1 MKVKIKVVAST
12 AKAISSRANTAG
24 VLSTALIKEISTL
37 LKSSGFVED
46 RLVDKEGFSFLWTTT
61 NSNCNMS
68 EIELIGSI
76 QSTKSGRK
84 TELLEHIFYRLSRF
98 KKTTKM
104 RELVKNKSF
113 DFSETADPGDS
124 DSLFEYEGFL
134 RKLKSEL
141 QANLIVGT
149 PLDKGTDISLLE
161 KASNDCIAFARSQ
174 LKGAGFKLSNTLK
187 GRRVGSLTLFEQHW
201 NNKDGDAFI
210 LGLWGKSLRDLK
222 LIDNIY
228 FNPKGGSASPVR
240 PGLSLVKFDFEEAGD
255 TISFKNKSN
264 FKKYDS
270 EMQLIKKS
278 FPDDVARAAKLRIKH
293 PKSSDGTQ
301 AVFTAITKQL
311 KAAGFK
317 QTLNERPKPSG
328 KGFMYSSKAWQ
339 HKSGAMVVMQ
349 VGCNR
354 DDKNKAETIMSIM
367 RSKAGASR
375 HTSLLPMR
383 KLKFDKADGEWVDK
397 ASQKE
402 YIKLLKQMPK
412 AVEKYLTQ
420 FK

>member
-1 MKVKIKVVAST
+1 MKVKIKAVAST

-46 RLVDKEGFSFLWTTT
+46 RHVDKEGFSFLWTTT

-84 TELLEHIFYRLSRF
+84 TELLEHIFYRLSRS

-113 DFSETADPGDS
+113 DFSETADLGDS
-124 DSLFEYEGFL
+124 DSLFKYEGFL

-141 QANLIVGT
+141 QANLIIGT
-149 PLDKGTDISLLE
+149 PSDKGTD
-161 KASNDCIAFARSQ
+161 
-174 LKGAGFKLSNTLK
+174 
-187 GRRVGSLTLFEQHW
+187 
-201 NNKDGDAFI
+201 
-210 LGLWGKSLRDLK
+210 
-222 LIDNIY
+222 
-228 FNPKGGSASPVR
+228 
-240 PGLSLVKFDFEEAGD
+240 
-255 TISFKNKSN
+255 
-264 FKKYDS
+264 
-270 EMQLIKKS
+270 
-278 FPDDVARAAKLRIKH
+278 
-293 PKSSDGTQ
+293 TQ